1 MDRTGVKHRDGG
13 PRTEMSGYSVYEEE
27 NESLVESL
35 RGKTSALKSLSI
47 EMGTEVKYQNKLLS
61 EMDSD
66 FDSTGG
72 LLGSTMGRL
81 KILSRGSQAKLL
93 CYMMM
98 FALFVFFVIYWIVKL
113 R

>member
-1 MDRTGVKHRDGG
+1 MDRGGMKHRDGR
-13 PRTEMSGYSVYEEE
+13 PEMSGYSVYEEE
-27 NESLVESL
+27 NEKLTESL
-35 RGKTSALKSLSI
+35 RAKASALKSLSI
-47 EMGTEVKYQNKLLS
+47 DIGTEVKYHNKFLG

-81 KILSRGSQAKLL
+81 KVLSRGSQAKLFL
-93 CYMMM
+93 YMML
-98 FALFVFFVIYWIVKL
+98 FACFVFFVIYWFIKL

>member
-1 MDRTGVKHRDGG
+1 MRRAGLDGAPAG
-13 PRTEMSGYSVYEEE
+13 TYTASGYSMHEEE
-27 NESLVESL
+27 NERLTQHL
-35 RGKTSALKSLSI
+35 RDKVTALKSLSI
-47 EMGTEVKYQNKLLS
+47 DIGTEVKYHNKVLE

-72 LLGSTMGRL
+72 FLGATMGRL
-81 KILSRGSQAKLL
+81 KSLSGGSQTRLL

-98 FALFVFFVIYWIVKL
+98 FALFVFFVLYWIVKL

>member
-1 MDRTGVKHRDGG
+1 MDRGGMKHREGA
-13 PRTEMSGYSVYEEE
+13 PRPEMSGYSVQEEE
-27 NESLVESL
+27 NERLTESL
-35 RGKTSALKSLSI
+35 RQKATALKSLSI
-47 EMGTEVKYQNKLLS
+47 DIGTEVKYHNKILG

-72 LLGSTMGRL
+72 LLGATMGRL
-81 KILSRGSQAKLL
+81 KILSRGSQTKLI
-93 CYMMM
+93 CYMMI